1 MSGDEKYSVNIQE
14 QYSIV
19 YNKITRIRSR
29 QMRFD
34 SKHTDNT
41 RSNRILQLH
50 QHRPVLRPFYQVCKV
65 ICDKSPD
72 RESRK
77 AND

>member
-50 QHRPVLRPFYQVCKV
+50 QHRPVLRPFL
-65 ICDKSPD
+65 
-72 RESRK
+72 
-77 AND
+77 